1 MSSHSKAMSGLRAI
15 GGDVESALERISVPA
30 YVIDTAGVIRWVN
43 SAGRRLVGDVRG
55 RQFTSVVAPED
66 QRFSRDLFA
75 QKIAGTACVTDAE
88 VVLVDAD
95 GDRLVVEISSVPLTR
110 GDRVIG
116 VFGQV
121 LHEEV
126 APARAHP
133 ALTPRQSEVLRLL
146 EHGFDAADRDRA
158 PPQPGNGAQP
168 RARGLARSRRA
179 FAARG
184 GRDRASRSP
193 ACKLTRLDQSE
204 PPARQARYRR
214 GAGLP

>member
-1 MSSHSKAMSGLRAI
+1 MSGLRAI

-146 EHGFDAADRDRA
+146 EHGRSTRQIATALHLSPETVRNHVRA
-158 PPQPGNGAQP
+158 VL
-168 RARGLARSRRA
+168 RGLGVHSRLEAVAIAR
-179 FAARG
+179 
-184 GRDRASRSP
+184 RDHLLAN
-193 ACKLTRLDQSE
+193 
-204 PPARQARYRR
+204 
-214 GAGLP
+214 

>member
-55 RQFTSVVAPED
+55 RQFTSVVAPEG

-146 EHGFDAADRDRA
+146 EHGRSTRQIATALDLSPETVRNHVRA
-158 PPQPGNGAQP
+158 VL
-168 RARGLARSRRA
+168 RGLGRA

-184 GRDRASRSP
+184 GRDRASRSS
-193 ACKLTRLDQSE
+193 ARKLTRL
-204 PPARQARYRR
+204 
-214 GAGLP
+214 